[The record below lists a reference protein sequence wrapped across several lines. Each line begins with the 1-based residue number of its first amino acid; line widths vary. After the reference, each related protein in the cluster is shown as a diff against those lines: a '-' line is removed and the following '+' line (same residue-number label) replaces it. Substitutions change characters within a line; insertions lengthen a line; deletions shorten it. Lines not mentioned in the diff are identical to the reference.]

1 MAGRAL
7 SHRKAPSSLRLLP
20 QVIPDRTC
28 TVGKPQGSV
37 VHAESLRGS
46 GAGLGLRCG
55 LWSLLYNNWLD
66 WGATLGR

>member
-28 TVGKPQGSV
+28 TVGKPQGS
-37 VHAESLRGS
+37 ESMLRAS
-46 GAGLGLRCG
+46 EGLGLGWASGVGSG
-55 LWSLLYNNWLD
+55 LCSITT
-66 WGATLGR
+66 G